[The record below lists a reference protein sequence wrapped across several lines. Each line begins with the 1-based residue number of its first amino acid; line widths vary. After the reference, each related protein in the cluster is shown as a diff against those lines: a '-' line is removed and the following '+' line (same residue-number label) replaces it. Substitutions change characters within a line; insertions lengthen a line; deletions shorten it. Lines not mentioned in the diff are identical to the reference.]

1 MAYIVTFDRLT
12 ASKGFPWAIRVM
24 GFIALAISLVSFP
37 ALLSGSS
44 GLKRARKARKLVDK
58 SAFQDVLF
66 IVFTCASFVS
76 FLGYNIPY
84 FYIPTY
90 AQDHLGVS
98 RDFALYIL
106 VIAIG
111 GSFFGRL
118 GSGYVAHYAGTTLTW
133 IACAFISGILAL
145 SWIGVKT
152 EKSFLAFSALW
163 GKYRPS
169 SNSNMVCLIITSRH
183 RLLLRGTR
191 HAARVLLPQHMSRPL
206 ALGYSNGHVL
216 GRLLHRHIDRGA
228 DCWNTAYEV
237 CRERRDGVDQLS
249 RCADLEWS
257 MPVARFSRSGP
268 LVDFDCAETEERHLH
283 IAWPLNS

>member
-1 MAYIVTFDRLT
+1 MATQGGIAYIVTFDRLT
-12 ASKGFPWAIRVM
+12 ASKGFPWAIRAM

-66 IVFTCASFVS
+66 IVFTCASFIS
-76 FLGYNIPY
+76 FLGYIIPY

-98 RDFALYIL
+98 GDFALYIL

-118 GSGYVAHYAGTTLTW
+118 GSGYVAHYAGNMLTW

-145 SWIGVKT
+145 SWISVKT
-152 EKSFLAFSALW
+152 EKSFLAFSAFW

-169 SNSNMVCLIITSRH
+169 SNSNMVCLIITSVTGFFSAGLVTLPGSCFPNICPDLSLLGTRMGMSWGVSSIATLTGAPIAGTLLTKSVA
-183 RLLLRGTR
+183 RDGTESINFLGVQIWSGACLLLGS
-191 HAARVLLPQHMSRPL
+191 AVLVLLWILTVRKQK
-206 ALGYSNGHVL
+206 
-216 GRLLHRHIDRGA
+216 RGI
-228 DCWNTAYEV
+228 
-237 CRERRDGVDQLS
+237 
-249 RCADLEWS
+249 
-257 MPVARFSRSGP
+257 F
-268 LVDFDCAETEERHLH
+268 
-283 IAWPLNS
+283 I